1 MNKFSEH
8 LRNTI
13 LGFIVGIPL
22 LDFIG
27 PRPSW
32 IISGIQC
39 LFFPVYY
46 TLLDRLFQRFK
57 KFLKNKFRR
66 VDRGI

>member
-13 LGFIVGIPL
+13 LGFAVGIPL

-27 PRPSW
+27 SYPSW
-32 IISGIQC
+32 VISGIQC
-39 LFFPVYY
+39 VFFAGFYACI
-46 TLLDRLFQRFK
+46 D
-57 KFLKNKFRR
+57 KFFRSR
-66 VDRGI
+66 SKEIS